1 MINRSELEN
10 FVKRHTNYFSFV
22 FFNAS
27 QLEHLNLLVNKLL
40 EIIGAEFLPASG
52 FINFSGLINKEHYLP
67 GETYSQ
73 AVQRLGK
80 DNQKAI
86 YLIKCLDLSHEI
98 EGLDDYKLLIDI
110 ISKVSADF
118 SNEIRKEIPAQ
129 LIKIFNLV
137 KLRLISIDLVNFKT
151 SYFFANERVIKL
163 IELGILDPNDAEI
176 LRTKCEIFKS
186 PLVWNETE
194 SYPLEPSVFHF
205 LKGHDLTQRIESI
218 TQTYKNS
225 CDFLNSQ
232 TVIDLFKQGLLPP
245 LSMVLDHHKYSQIH
259 TYLQSFAGTF
269 GTGNPKMLQAFKDK
283 KFSFADML
291 EFTFNELCCVINGW
305 ITKDELAQM
314 PQEIKEIIVNSNIRN
329 LIQKN
334 SFDLTMTELLYLP
347 LNLLKCISVS
357 ANVIVTNPE
366 RYNELCSLSSEG
378 LDYLL
383 AHKRSDYSSWFEETD
398 IQYAIEHFQVN
409 MSKPQL

>member
-1 MINRSELEN
+1 MISRSELEN
-10 FVKRHTNYFSFV
+10 FVKRNTNYSDFM

-27 QLEHLNLLVNKLL
+27 QPEHINLLVNKLL
-40 EIIGAEFLPASG
+40 EIINAKFLPVSG
-52 FINFSGLINKEHYLP
+52 FINFSGITIKEHYLP

-73 AVQRLGK
+73 AVKRLDK
-80 DNQKAI
+80 DKQKAI
-86 YLIKCLDLSHEI
+86 YLTKCLDLSHEI

-110 ISKVSADF
+110 INKVSVNA
-118 SNEIRKEIPAQ
+118 SNEIREEIPAQ

-163 IELGILDPNDAEI
+163 IELGIIEPKDAEI
-176 LRTKCEIFKS
+176 LRTKHEIFKS
-186 PLVWNETE
+186 PLVWNEKE
-194 SYPLEPSVFHF
+194 SYPLETSVFHF
-205 LKGHDLTQRIESI
+205 LKGNDLTKRIESI

-245 LSMVLDHHKYSQIH
+245 LSIVLDHHKYSQIH
-259 TYLQSFAGTF
+259 TYLQSFAGKF
-269 GTGNPKMLQAFKDK
+269 GIKNPEMLQAFKDK
-283 KFSFADML
+283 KFSFEDML

-305 ITKDELAQM
+305 ITKDELAQI
-314 PQEIKEIIVNSNIRN
+314 PQEIKEIIVNCNIQY
-329 LIQKN
+329 LIRKN
-334 SFDLTMTELLYLP
+334 SLGLTMTELLHLP
-347 LNLLKCISVS
+347 LNLLKCISIS
-357 ANVIVTNPE
+357 ASVIVANPE

-383 AHKRSDYSSWFEETD
+383 ANIRSHYSSWFDEKD
-398 IQYAIEHFQVN
+398 IQYAKEHFQLNV
-409 MSKPQL
+409 STLRL